1 MDVDEEQP
9 EDETSHSPRKWGRS
23 ENERSDSMSQG
34 EGPSQQHDEG
44 GEPVTK
50 AQKQRLRKR
59 MEGSA
64 RKSGDQKSYE
74 KDRSKRRR
82 GGGARENF

>member
-1 MDVDEEQP
+1 
-9 EDETSHSPRKWGRS
+9 
-23 ENERSDSMSQG
+23 MSQG
-34 EGPSQQHDEG
+34 EGASKQHDEDE
-44 GEPVTK
+44 EPVTK

-82 GGGARENF
+82 GGGVRENF